1 MELYNRI
8 KRLARRQVVF
18 WGYYD
23 ILGLRDKRPVKTIE
37 LRGWT
42 GEEWF
47 QFSEGAM
54 DCCEKLTP
62 DFTGEPEVAD
72 AIGRRTALKRLAGLA
87 GGIMFV
93 SRKNAY
99 GQGRQVLLAFC
110 GQLLCVIPYEVT
122 RARGHFADEG
132 LDVRLVYTRGGN
144 VAMQALVGG
153 SVDYAGTSFDV
164 ALQAYARGAK
174 IARFA
179 STGRLPLFAL
189 ASAPKTAKEIR
200 GLKDLENRTVGISAL
215 GNADHILVLYLMKR
229 AGADP
234 NRVRFATI
242 GTNLLDALRLGQVDA
257 GMVQEPALSLITGA
271 GGSVIANAMDIEE
284 ANRYLGGAYEFM
296 GVAVRVEEREKR
308 RDEMARLARALAKGL
323 RDTRAIPVKE
333 AVAALPKELITG
345 SNRDRLATIL
355 ERYRRSLYPDNV
367 KIDLAATNRVAD
379 AHKAAG
385 LLAPSVDYKPLLDLS
400 IVGS

>member
-1 MELYNRI
+1 
-8 KRLARRQVVF
+8 
-18 WGYYD
+18 
-23 ILGLRDKRPVKTIE
+23 
-37 LRGWT
+37 
-42 GEEWF
+42 
-47 QFSEGAM
+47 M

-62 DFTGEPEVAD
+62 EFSGEPQALG
-72 AIGRRTALKRLAGLA
+72 IGRRTALKRLAGLA
-87 GGIMFV
+87 SGILFV
-93 SRKNAY
+93 SQKNAF

-122 RARGHFADEG
+122 RARGHFRDEG

-164 ALQAYARGAK
+164 ALQAYAHGAK

-189 ASAPKTAKEIR
+189 ASAPRTAKEIR

-215 GNADHILVLYLMKR
+215 GNADHILVLYLMRR

-234 NRVRFATI
+234 NRVRFATM
-242 GTNLLDALRLGQVDA
+242 GTNLLDALRLGQIDA
-257 GMVQEPALSLITGA
+257 GMVQEPALSLVTAA
-271 GGSVIANAMDIEE
+271 GGAILANAMDIDQ

-296 GVAVRVEEREKR
+296 GVAVRVEERERR

-323 RDTRAIPVKE
+323 RDTRAIPVSE

-345 SNRDRLATIL
+345 ANRDRLAVIL
-355 ERYRRSLYPDNV
+355 DRYRRSLYPDTV
-367 KIDLAATNRVAD
+367 KIDPAATTRVAE
-379 AHKAAG
+379 AHRAAG
-385 LLAPSVDYKPLLDLS
+385 LLAPQVDYKPLLDFS
-400 IVGS
+400 VVGS

>member
-1 MELYNRI
+1 
-8 KRLARRQVVF
+8 
-18 WGYYD
+18 
-23 ILGLRDKRPVKTIE
+23 
-37 LRGWT
+37 
-42 GEEWF
+42 
-47 QFSEGAM
+47 M

-62 DFTGEPEVAD
+62 EFIGEPEIVD
-72 AIGRRTALKRLAGLA
+72 GKKFIGRRGALKRLAGLA

-93 SRKNAY
+93 SERSAH

-122 RARGHFADEG
+122 RARGHFKDEG

-200 GLKDLENRTVGISAL
+200 SFKDLENRTVGISAL
-215 GNADHILVLYLMKR
+215 GNAEHILLLFLMKR
-229 AGADP
+229 AGADS
-234 NRVRFATI
+234 NKVRFATL
-242 GTNLLDALRLGQVDA
+242 GTNILDALKLGQVDA
-257 GMVQEPALSLITGA
+257 GMVQEPALSLVTEA
-271 GGSVIANAMDIEE
+271 GGRVISNIMDIEE
-284 ANRYLGGAYEFM
+284 ATRHLGGAYEFM
-296 GVAVRVEEREKR
+296 GVAVRLEERERR
-308 RDEMARLARALAKGL
+308 RDEMARLSRALARGL
-323 RDTRAIPVKE
+323 RDTIAIPVKE

-345 SNRDRLATIL
+345 ANRDRLAGIL
-355 ERYRRSLYPDNV
+355 DRYRRSLYPDNV
-367 KIDLAATNRVAD
+367 KIDLAAANRVAE
-379 AHKAAG
+379 AHRAAG
-385 LLAPSVDYKPLLDLS
+385 LLAPSVDHKTLLDLS

>member
-1 MELYNRI
+1 
-8 KRLARRQVVF
+8 
-18 WGYYD
+18 
-23 ILGLRDKRPVKTIE
+23 
-37 LRGWT
+37 
-42 GEEWF
+42 
-47 QFSEGAM
+47 M
-54 DCCEKLTP
+54 DCCEKLAP
-62 DFTGEPEVAD
+62 EFTGEPEISD
-72 AIGRRTALKRLAGLA
+72 GKKFIGRRNALKRLAGLA
-87 GGIMFV
+87 TGIIFV
-93 SRKNAY
+93 SKRNSY

-122 RARGHFADEG
+122 RARGHFKDEG

-189 ASAPKTAKEIR
+189 ASAPKAAKEIR
-200 GLKDLENRTVGISAL
+200 SLKDLENRTVGVSAL

-229 AGADP
+229 SGADA
-234 NRVRFATI
+234 NKVRFATI

-257 GMVQEPALSLITGA
+257 GMVQEPALTLITGA
-271 GGSVIANAMDIEE
+271 GGGVVANAMDIDE

-296 GVAVRVEEREKR
+296 GVAVRAEERERR
-308 RDEMARLARALAKGL
+308 RDEMGRLARALAKGL
-323 RDTRAIPVKE
+323 RDTAAIPVKE

-345 SNRDRLATIL
+345 GNRDRLAVIL

-367 KIDLAATNRVAD
+367 KIDLAAANRVAD

-385 LLAPSVDYKPLLDLS
+385 LLAPSVDHKPLLDLS

>member
-1 MELYNRI
+1 
-8 KRLARRQVVF
+8 
-18 WGYYD
+18 
-23 ILGLRDKRPVKTIE
+23 
-37 LRGWT
+37 
-42 GEEWF
+42 
-47 QFSEGAM
+47 M

-62 DFTGEPEVAD
+62 EFTGEPEVAEGRNS
-72 AIGRRTALKRLAGLA
+72 IGRRNALKRLAGLA
-87 GGIMFV
+87 TGIIFV
-93 SRKNAY
+93 SEKNSY

-122 RARGHFADEG
+122 RARGHFKDEG

-189 ASAPKTAKEIR
+189 ASAPKTAKDIR
-200 GLKDLENRTVGISAL
+200 DFKDLENRTVGISAL
-215 GNADHILVLYLMKR
+215 GNAEHILLLFLMKR
-229 AGADP
+229 AGADS
-234 NRVRFATI
+234 NKVRFATL
-242 GTNLLDALRLGQVDA
+242 GTNILDALKLGQVDA
-257 GMVQEPALSLITGA
+257 GMVQEPALSLVTQA
-271 GGSVIANAMDIEE
+271 GGRVISNIMDIEE
-284 ANRYLGGAYEFM
+284 ANRHLGGAYEFM
-296 GVAVRVEEREKR
+296 GVAVRLEERERR
-308 RDEMARLARALAKGL
+308 RDEMARLSRALAKGL
-323 RDTRAIPVKE
+323 RDTAAIPVKE

-345 SNRDRLATIL
+345 ANRDRLAEIL

-367 KIDLAATNRVAD
+367 KIDLAAANRVAE

-385 LLAPSVDYKPLLDLS
+385 LLAPSVDHKPLLDLS